1 MGRQSEDAERF
12 HRWELDALEDRS
24 GGAEVLSFG
33 PFSAVMS
40 PLAEMPSLNWVT
52 LIEREP
58 AEAETLAALGR
69 LQGLFKRRGL
79 SLEVEF
85 NEAVHPQAGIWLE
98 SAGMKLAERN
108 PLMACRPDAF
118 RPSISPDVKITRL
131 SPESSRRELEAFQR
145 IRWTDGGD
153 IARAVPSI
161 GRLRSGMRPASAYV
175 LASLGGE
182 PAGTGVSH
190 SLKGASEIVG
200 VVTRIECRRRGVA
213 ATVTSDLVQRHLSA
227 GGDFVFLDAAN
238 EDAARIYERLGF
250 SRFGA
255 NVVYR

>member
-1 MGRQSEDAERF
+1 MGKQGEDVERF
-12 HRWELDALEDRS
+12 HRWELDALEDRA
-24 GGAEVLSFG
+24 GGSQVLSFG
-33 PFSAVMS
+33 PFRAVMS
-40 PLAEMPSLNWVT
+40 PRAEEPSVNWVT

-58 AEAETLAALGR
+58 TEDETLAALTQ
-69 LQGLFKRRGL
+69 LQALFKQRGL

-85 NEAVHPQAGIWLE
+85 NEAVYPRAGIWLE

-118 RPSISPDVKITRL
+118 RPSISPDVTIKRL
-131 SPESSRRELEAFQR
+131 SPESQPPELEAFQR
-145 IRWTDGGD
+145 IRWTDGGEID
-153 IARAVPSI
+153 QAVPSAD
-161 GRLRSGMRPASAYV
+161 RLRTEMGPNSIYM
-175 LASLGGE
+175 LASLEGE
-182 PAGTGVSH
+182 PAGTGVAH
-190 SLKGASEIVG
+190 ALKGAAEIVG

-213 ATVTSDLVQRHLSA
+213 ATVTSNLVQRHLST